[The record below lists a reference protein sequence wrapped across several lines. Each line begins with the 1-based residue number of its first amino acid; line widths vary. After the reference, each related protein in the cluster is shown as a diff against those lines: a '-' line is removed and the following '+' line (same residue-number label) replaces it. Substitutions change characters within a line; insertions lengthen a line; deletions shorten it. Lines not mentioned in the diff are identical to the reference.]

1 MPKLTLIAAL
11 ALVFPIALLPQAA
24 HINSFA
30 GTWKLNTAKSKFNP
44 GPALKSETVTI
55 PAAAGKVEV
64 HEVAADGKEANWS
77 YASPLSEGTAV
88 PIEGI
93 EGATVAEK
101 STGERTIDHTWKFPA
116 FTGTGHGVLIKNDK
130 VMVYTMAGTD
140 DKGKPVHNMLIFER
154 Q

>member
-1 MPKLTLIAAL
+1 MQKLTLIAAL
-11 ALVFPIALLPQAA
+11 ALVFPIALFPQAA
-24 HINSFA
+24 PSNPFA
-30 GTWKLNTAKSKFNP
+30 GTWKLNAAKSKFNP

-55 PAAAGKVEV
+55 PAATGKVEV
-64 HEVAADGKEANWS
+64 HEVTADGKEANWS
-77 YASPLSEGTAV
+77 YASPLPEGTAV
-88 PIEGI
+88 PIDGV

-116 FTGTGHGVLIKNDK
+116 FTGTGHGELIKNDK

-140 DKGKPVHNMLIFER
+140 DKGKPVHNMMIFER